1 MLSAL
6 GLGKPKE
13 LPRKP
18 SSRNVGTNSQIKQ
31 KSGSRIQIGK
41 KGGGIMLDAGT
52 KKLMNRN
59 SGQLIKKLSGFLLSI
74 GKSATDV
81 GEDNPPT
88 ERIELTPAQLEEDMP
103 GRVLEARDPC
113 ATQVSISYS
122 YITNAYEKKTNYDQ
136 LVIHFEMDGETI
148 LKESEEAKIQEE
160 IDENRIHLIRE
171 TVKHH
176 ELMDS
181 NQEYDLKQATHIMK
195 NKFNYS
201 ERQSQTPVQYVK
213 ERGLSTQ
220 RLKLLNYCGEVTQ
233 AWIFDLFYEDWMT
246 NVKED
251 DSKNKK
257 GGATEVAY
265 TQGKS
270 SSIYSGSFK
279 RCLKIMERMIV
290 QNEEEDKFSDYKYM
304 FTEKGPEIS
313 KSKEK
318 NIYPLWR
325 FLYPPNKK
333 KNVTCICW
341 NPHYSDMFAVGFGSY
356 DFGKK
361 KSAGSICMFSIKNTN
376 YPEMIFQTD
385 DSVMSLD
392 FHPKSNALLA
402 VGLYDGV
409 VLVYDVRNRNKL
421 PIYSSSVKTK
431 KHSDPVWQ
439 IMWNP
444 DISIYFNF
452 YSISSDGRVM
462 NWILMK
468 DKLEPEEVIK
478 LKLVNK
484 KNKQNDEETSL
495 ISLAC
500 GLCFDFNKF
509 DPFTF
514 IVGTEEG
521 NIHKCSKAYS
531 GQYQETY
538 DGHQLAIYK
547 IRWNPFH
554 KRTFISASADWT
566 VKIWDSR
573 YKSPVMSFDLGQAMV
588 DVMWSPFSAS
598 VFVALSLEKTYVYDL
613 REDRHTRIAENK
625 PVKSKCTNLAWNW
638 QQPVIL
644 VGDSHGGVNSF
655 KLSKH

>member
-59 SGQLIKKLSGFLLSI
+59 SGQLIKKLSGFLMSI

-122 YITNAYEKKTNYDQ
+122 YITNTYEKKTNYDQ

-233 AWIFDLFYEDWMT
+233 AWIFDLFYEDWLT